1 MKHKLTSLIV
11 GSLSGIALCLAP
23 MKARADPPTAFTLEW
38 SGTTDRGV
46 WSWSRNGTTW
56 TVVYPSGAR
65 RLFREQK
72 RSTVKGA
79 TGTIIE
85 NISGARVFVF
95 IPDWSEV
102 QKRSIYYWT
111 DNGPWG
117 YAGLMQNV
125 EPRSIPHGID

>member
-1 MKHKLTSLIV
+1 MIETHAPRYCKTITTAKSPTPKNTKMKQKLTSLIV

-23 MKARADPPTAFTLEW
+23 MNAQADPPTAFTLEW
-38 SGTTDRGV
+38 SGTTDPGV

-85 NISGARVFVF
+85 NIGG
-95 IPDWSEV
+95 
-102 QKRSIYYWT
+102 T
-111 DNGPWG
+111 
-117 YAGLMQNV
+117 
-125 EPRSIPHGID
+125 